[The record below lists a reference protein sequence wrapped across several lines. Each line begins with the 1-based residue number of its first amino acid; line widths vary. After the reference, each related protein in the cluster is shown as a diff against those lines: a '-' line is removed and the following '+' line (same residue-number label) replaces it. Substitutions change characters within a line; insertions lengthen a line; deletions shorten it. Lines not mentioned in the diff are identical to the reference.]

1 MGLAMDPDEGP
12 EYEKGLAAI
21 RAGLDEMAFSAA
33 WTTGKKMSLDE
44 AVAFALG
51 PSK

>member
-1 MGLAMDPDEGP
+1 MDPDEGP

-21 RAGLDEMAFSAA
+21 REALDEEAFSTA
-33 WTTGKKMSLDE
+33 WGTGKKMSLDE

-51 PSK
+51 PV